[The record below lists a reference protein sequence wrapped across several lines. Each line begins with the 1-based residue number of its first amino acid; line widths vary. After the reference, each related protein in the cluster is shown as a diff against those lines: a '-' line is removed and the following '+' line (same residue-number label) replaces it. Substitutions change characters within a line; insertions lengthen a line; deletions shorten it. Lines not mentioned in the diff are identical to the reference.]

1 MRRNVLKSFL
11 ALAVVR
17 ARLRIFAAI
26 CANYFVEYVGYFAV
40 RLSRE
45 RAIGI
50 CRIPLAYPGQEPFA
64 TSKYGGK
71 VTTRH
76 YMMSFKL

>member
-1 MRRNVLKSFL
+1 MRRNVPKSFL
-11 ALAVVR
+11 ALAVGR

-50 CRIPLAYPGQEPFA
+50 CRIPLAYPGQDHLRLQNMGA
-64 TSKYGGK
+64 K
-71 VTTRH
+71 
-76 YMMSFKL
+76 